1 MVKARLSNN
10 KNIISLSTLSLFII
24 IGLALI
30 IVFSVFN
37 KNIIENLETNDH
49 LKLELTLIIDQG
61 SVTATNFMTIWSKIR
76 ENYKED
82 ARVLLDEK
90 PCINME
96 DYLKTCTGG
105 KYPYN
110 SVLKNYVEEWKKA
123 CPWIGI
129 SILDKSGGETLDKG
143 ATRALVGIG
152 GTEQDKSTIKVE
164 ELISTIDRLIV
175 EYNVT
180 ITGKSEI
187 KPNAESKPVSKP
199 EPIEKPKQTLMQQL
213 MPMTTTT
220 TTTTTTAPIKNE

>member
-1 MVKARLSNN
+1 MAKVKILNY
-10 KNIISLSTLSLFII
+10 KNYLSTSTVSLFII
-24 IGLALI
+24 IALLVI
-30 IVFSVFN
+30 IVFSIFN
-37 KNIIENLETNDH
+37 KRIIENLETNDN
-49 LKLELTLIIDQG
+49 LKIELTLIIDQG
-61 SVTATNFMTIWSKIR
+61 SLIATNFMTIWSKVR
-76 ENYKED
+76 ENYKD
-82 ARVLLDEK
+82 DGRVLFDEK
-90 PCINME
+90 TCINVE

-129 SILDKSGGETLDKG
+129 SILDKTGGETLEKG

-164 ELISTIDRLIV
+164 ELISTIDKLIV

-187 KPNAESKPVSKP
+187 KPNVESKP
-199 EPIEKPKQTLMQQL
+199 EPIEKPKQTIMQQL
-213 MPMTTTT
+213 IPMMTTTT